1 MTRQDRMMI
10 RMNPG
15 NPNLMKGLPTSMR
28 LAGMLLVRLKKGC
41 LDIVFR
47 DGRTYRFEGG
57 EPGPSGEIIV
67 HDPSFAGRVLS
78 RGDIGFAEAFMAGK
92 FDTPDLAAVLEYF
105 TQNFESAGKLAV
117 GDRLTHFISAVRHA
131 FRANTKKGSRR
142 NILAHYD
149 LGNDFYARWLDPS
162 MTYSSAIFREP
173 TQSLEDAQQDKY
185 RAIATRLGLQPG
197 MKVLEIGSGW
207 GGFAEVAARDFGA
220 EVTSITISDAQH
232 DYARNRI
239 ARGGLSDRVNIKM
252 CDYRDVTGT
261 FDAVASIEMFEAVG
275 EKYWPQYFGKVA
287 EALKPGGKAALQI
300 ITIDEQEFENYR
312 ARPDFIQRYIFP
324 GGMLPSIERIA
335 KESARAG
342 LGCEVAQLFGQS
354 YAQTLADWQIRF
366 EREWDAIRTQGF
378 DERFRRL
385 WLYYLGYCQAG
396 FRSGRIDVG
405 HFVLTRPA

>member
-1 MTRQDRMMI
+1 
-10 RMNPG
+10 
-15 NPNLMKGLPTSMR
+15 
-28 LAGMLLVRLKKGC
+28 
-41 LDIVFR
+41 
-47 DGRTYRFEGG
+47 
-57 EPGPSGEIIV
+57 
-67 HDPSFAGRVLS
+67 
-78 RGDIGFAEAFMAGK
+78 
-92 FDTPDLAAVLEYF
+92 
-105 TQNFESAGKLAV
+105 
-117 GDRLTHFISAVRHA
+117 
-131 FRANTKKGSRR
+131 
-142 NILAHYD
+142 
-149 LGNDFYARWLDPS
+149 
-162 MTYSSAIFREP
+162 
-173 TQSLEDAQQDKY
+173 
-185 RAIATRLGLQPG
+185 
-197 MKVLEIGSGW
+197 VLEIGSGW

>member
-1 MTRQDRMMI
+1 
-10 RMNPG
+10 
-15 NPNLMKGLPTSMR
+15 
-28 LAGMLLVRLKKGC
+28 
-41 LDIVFR
+41 
-47 DGRTYRFEGG
+47 
-57 EPGPSGEIIV
+57 
-67 HDPSFAGRVLS
+67 
-78 RGDIGFAEAFMAGK
+78 MAGK

-117 GDRLTHFISAVRHA
+117 GDRLTHFISTVRHA
-131 FRANTKKGSRR
+131 FRANTRKGSRR

-149 LGNDFYARWLDPS
+149 LGNAFYERWLDPS
-162 MTYSSAIFREP
+162 MTYSSALFRNP
-173 TQSLEDAQQDKY
+173 DQSLEDAQQEKY
-185 RAIATRLGLQPG
+185 RAIATRLDLKPG

-232 DYARNRI
+232 DYARKRI
-239 ARGGLSDRVNIKM
+239 ARGGLSEKVDIKM
-252 CDYRDVTGT
+252 CDYRDVRGQ

-287 EALKPGGKAALQI
+287 ETLKPGGKAALQI

-335 KESARAG
+335 RESSRAG
-342 LGCEVAQLFGQS
+342 LGCEVAQLFGSS
-354 YAQTLADWQIRF
+354 YARTLADWQTRF
-366 EREWDAIRTQGF
+366 EREWEAIRTQGF

>member
-1 MTRQDRMMI
+1 MLI

-15 NPNLMKGLPTSMR
+15 NLNLMKGLPTSMR

-173 TQSLEDAQQDKY
+173 SQSLEDAQQDKY
-185 RAIATRLGLQPG
+185 RAIATRLDLKPG

-232 DYARNRI
+232 DYARDRM
-239 ARGGLSDRVNIKM
+239 ARNGLSDRVSIKM
-252 CDYRDVTGT
+252 CDYRDVTGA

-275 EKYWPQYFGKVA
+275 EKFWPQYFGKVA

-354 YAQTLADWQIRF
+354 YARTLADWQTRF